1 MSTNYQFQL
10 ATDIYKEKFSL
21 LKELADVILVTDN
34 ISSVANLILDIVV
47 TNTGTQKCS
56 LMLINKREELYI
68 LAARGIDIH
77 LVSNHKVKPGEGI
90 AGMVAK
96 FLEPV
101 LVKDIDRDERFR
113 RLSRGCY
120 KTKSFVSCP
129 IVSKSRLV
137 GVLNVSDRR
146 DSRAFTEDDFALIQL
161 IAHQAAI
168 ALENAFLVT
177 QLQGKAA
184 ELEEM
189 NRKLMDSDVV
199 KTEFLTRIS
208 HELRTPLNSIKGSV
222 YYLDN
227 SEKLTRSERKEF
239 YSIIAKETD
248 KLTAIVE
255 NQLDFLK
262 FEDETRD
269 MKKSVINLADI
280 LKEVSG
286 SKTLSTL
293 LVQKNQ
299 VLDIQTVKG
308 IPDIVG
314 DKIKTSQMFFNLIEG
329 MAFYMERGGVLRISI
344 TENHFVKVLITV
356 NTKYP
361 QDILSVFSRP
371 GHPFQE
377 EGRDEKVKIY
387 LARKVAE
394 NHGWD
399 MTVKNDDTA
408 LAVLLTI
415 PKSKKQKIDAAVG
428 KSIDLFLEFIS
439 ELLGLDIC
447 SIMLSDE
454 VTGDLRIQSAM
465 GLTDDVIKRTRIR
478 MGDQICGWVAME
490 GKPLLIENI
499 EHDPRFSKRSTPQ
512 YNTKSL
518 ISIPLTVRDRVVGVL
533 NLNNKKTAESFTNQ
547 DLQLATIFASRI
559 SCLIEKLNTD
569 ECWEDGFQEFMTS
582 FDNLLNAGKKYHKKT
597 HLFRDLVR
605 KIMEKLQTTE
615 EDKNLALYISTL
627 YDLGLMLID
636 DAVFHK
642 KKLEPSE
649 IASLK
654 IHPFTTVELLNSFEF
669 SQDVKNAI
677 LHHHER
683 YDGGGYPDGLKGDG
697 IPLISRVISVVD
709 SYCAMVSKRPHRKE
723 FNRDSALQE
732 IIKGSGSSYDP
743 VVVKALEEVLRS
755 CVDAHISFSASAFR
769 GHYGLDI

>member
-1 MSTNYQFQL
+1 VPTNCQYQFS
-10 ATDIYKEKFSL
+10 TDIYKEKFSL
-21 LKELADVILVTDN
+21 LRELADVILVTDN
-34 ISSVANLILDIVV
+34 ISTVANLILDIVV
-47 TNTGTQKCS
+47 THTGTQKCS
-56 LMLINKREELYI
+56 LMLINKRGELYI

-77 LVSNHKVKPGEGI
+77 FVRNYRVKPGEGI
-90 AGMVAK
+90 AGTVAK
-96 FLEPV
+96 LLQPV
-101 LVKDIDRDERFR
+101 LVEDIDRDERFSKF
-113 RLSRGCY
+113 SRGRY
-120 KTKSFVSCP
+120 NTKSFVSCP
-129 IVSKSRLV
+129 IVNKNKLL

-146 DSRAFTEDDFALIQL
+146 DLKIFTEDEFSLIQV

-168 ALENAFLVT
+168 AIENAFLVA

-184 ELEEM
+184 ELEEV
-189 NRKLMDSDVV
+189 NRKLMDSDIV

-222 YYLDN
+222 YYLEN

-239 YSIIAKETD
+239 YSIISKETE
-248 KLTAIVE
+248 KLTAIAE

-269 MKKSVINLADI
+269 MKKSVINLSDI
-280 LKEVSG
+280 LNEVSG

-293 LVQKNQ
+293 LVQKNLA
-299 VLDIQTVKG
+299 LDIQIGKG
-308 IPDIVG
+308 ISDIVG

-329 MAFYMERGGVLRISI
+329 VAFYMERGGLLRISV
-344 TENHFVKVLITV
+344 TENHFVQVKITI
-356 NTKYP
+356 NTRFP
-361 QDILSVFSRP
+361 EDILYVFSRP

-387 LARKVAE
+387 LSRKVAE

-454 VTGDLRIQSAM
+454 VTGELRIQSAM
-465 GLTDDVIKRTRIR
+465 GLADDVIKRTRIR

-499 EHDPRFSKRSTPQ
+499 EHDPRFGKRSVPQ

-518 ISIPLTVRDRVVGVL
+518 ISIPLTVRDSVVGVL
-533 NLNNKKTAESFTNQ
+533 NLNNKKTAEAFTNQ
-547 DLQLATIFASRI
+547 DLQLATIFATRI
-559 SCLIEKLNTD
+559 SCLMEKLNTD
-569 ECWEDGFQEFMTS
+569 ECWEDGYQEFMAS
-582 FDNLLNAGKKYHKKT
+582 FDNLLNAGKKYHKKM

-605 KIMEKLQTTE
+605 KIMEKLETTE
-615 EDKNLALYISTL
+615 DEKNLALYISTL
-627 YDLGLMLID
+627 YDLGLVLID
-636 DAVFHK
+636 DAVLQK

-649 IASLK
+649 IATLK
-654 IHPFTTVELLNSFEF
+654 IHPFTTVELLSSFEF
-669 SQDVKNAI
+669 SHDVKNAI

-683 YDGGGYPDGLKGDG
+683 YDGGGYPDGLKGEK
-697 IPLISRVISVVD
+697 IPLISRVIAVVD

-723 FNRDSALQE
+723 FNRDNALRE

-743 VVVKALEEVLRS
+743 VVVKALEEVLR
-755 CVDAHISFSASAFR
+755 
-769 GHYGLDI
+769 